1 MLTVPSRGSAAR
13 GRCDPIVWRIIAVVT
28 PATTPTRLHLK
39 KDERLEIDWADGR
52 RCIYTVTYLR
62 SMCPCAQCRTVR
74 QGGDPTQPHG
84 GSPGSATPPP
94 APGQPP
100 AKKKPLL
107 TILPGN
113 YAKPLH
119 AVAAELVGNYGVRI
133 EWSDQH
139 GSGIYS
145 FQYLREICPESKG

>member
-1 MLTVPSRGSAAR
+1 MGA
-13 GRCDPIVWRIIAVVT
+13 VT

-52 RCIYTVTYLR
+52 RCVYPVTYLR

-74 QGGDPTQPHG
+74 QGEASTRPQAPSGAAAQG
-84 GSPGSATPPP
+84 P
-94 APGQPP
+94 APGQP
-100 AKKKPLL
+100 ARKKPLL

-119 AVAAELVGNYGVRI
+119 AVAAEPVGNYGIKI
-133 EWSDQH
+133 EWSDNH

-145 FQYLREICPESKG
+145 FQYLREICPAPRPA